1 MKRVLLAYPDFV
13 SETKYNRGIPGNYSE
28 GLASISAVLK
38 EAGNVVELYH
48 MTWMP
53 ERDEFLSKV
62 KIFQPDIIG
71 FSLRTTAK
79 PFVAEMAGWLADA
92 VPDIYVVCG
101 GYHPTLMPS
110 EVIAMRGVHALCI
123 GEGEYPLLA
132 LCEDITRTD
141 IPGMHFKD
149 KNGQI
154 TENPVGCLIEDL
166 DSLPFPDLDIFDFP
180 RLRTGRI
187 NTAMIIVSRGCL
199 FTCTYCG
206 NAQFRHVYPNRKH
219 YTRFRSPENAIR
231 LIERVLE
238 KQPNTRFLEFR
249 DAIFNMFPEWF
260 YEFMPLYMERIKLP
274 FNCNLRFD
282 LMDKPMAKLLA
293 EAGCMSID
301 IGLECGNEAFRTQ
314 YLHRTMNNE
323 HMIQV
328 ASWLREYGIRTVTY
342 NIIGLPH
349 ETPALVLET
358 IKLNA
363 RMKVNGVIANIFYP
377 YPQTKLH
384 QIAFDGGFLDGSVDS
399 NDKVQL
405 RQPLF
410 SRDDVLYFH
419 YKFHTLMQKYRKYY
433 ALPEPQANRKIAAL
447 DKRILSPVRPRW
459 LLWRLAERKDKTLR
473 FAKRL
478 GSRFMPSLYLWLR
491 GKRR

>member
-1 MKRVLLAYPDFV
+1 
-13 SETKYNRGIPGNYSE
+13 
-28 GLASISAVLK
+28 
-38 EAGNVVELYH
+38 

-53 ERDEFLSKV
+53 ERDEFLARVNEYK
-62 KIFQPDIIG
+62 PDLIG
-71 FSLRTTAK
+71 FSLRTTAM
-79 PFVAEMAGWLADA
+79 PFVAEMAGWLADYA
-92 VPDIYVVCG
+92 PEIFVVCG
-101 GYHPTLMPS
+101 GYHPTLVPA
-110 EVIAMRGVHALCI
+110 EVLALRGVHAVCI
-123 GEGEYPLLA
+123 GEGEYPLRS
-132 LCEDITRTD
+132 LCEDVTRTD
-141 IPGMHFKD
+141 IPGIHFKD
-149 KNGQI
+149 KDGGTI
-154 TENPVGCLIEDL
+154 ANPVGPLIEDL

-199 FTCTYCG
+199 FICTYCG

-238 KQPNTRFLEFR
+238 KQPGTKYLEFR

-260 YEFMPLYMERIKLP
+260 YAFMPLYMERIKLP

-301 IGLECGNEAFRTQ
+301 IGLECGNEEFRTK
-314 YLHRTMNNE
+314 YLHRNMDNE

-328 ASWLREYGIRTVTY
+328 AGWLKEFNIRTVTY
-342 NIIGLPH
+342 NIIGLPY
-349 ETPALVLET
+349 ETPALALET
-358 IKLNA
+358 VKLNA

-384 QIAFDGGFLDGSVDS
+384 EVSLKGGFIDPSVDS

-405 RQPLF
+405 RQPQF
-410 SRDDVLYFH
+410 SRDDVLYLH
-419 YKFHTLMQKYRKYY
+419 YKFHALMKKYRKFY
-433 ALPEPQANRKIAAL
+433 ALPREQAERRIAAF
-447 DKRILSPVRPRW
+447 DKRVLSPMRPRW
-459 LLWRLAERKDKTLR
+459 LLWRLAERKDKILR
-473 FAKRL
+473 FAKRT
-478 GSRFMPSLYLWLR
+478 GSKLLPSLYLWLR